1 MGTATATRRRRTRAS
16 SDRGPHT
23 LARNIV
29 EAFREHDLL
38 TYAAAVAFQT
48 MVALVPL
55 SLLSLALLGRL
66 GLGDVWKDSIA
77 PTLESRLSKPVF
89 EAIDHSATG
98 VVAAPH
104 GGLIA
109 LAIGL
114 SLWYAS
120 RAIRAVMG
128 ALNRIHDVEDERSL
142 WRRTLVAL
150 GLATLVSACVVSAA
164 LVLAAAPRT
173 SGVAHVVF
181 GLGRWLV
188 VTAALVALVGVIVRV
203 APAEHPQARWA
214 SAGSILVV
222 LGWLVATLLFRLW
235 TDYVADF
242 KTTTGGLTALLVLT
256 GYLFALAT
264 IFLVGV
270 QLDELLREE
279 TRGRARSVLDIIR
292 NTRS

>member
-1 MGTATATRRRRTRAS
+1 VIARA
-16 SDRGPHT
+16 
-23 LARNIV
+23 IV
-29 EAFREHDLL
+29 DAFRRHDLL
-38 TYAAAVAFQT
+38 TYAGAVAFQT
-48 MVALVPL
+48 MVALLPL

-66 GLGDVWKDSIA
+66 GLGDVWKDSVA
-77 PTLESRLSKPVF
+77 PTLESRLSRPVF
-89 EAIDHSATG
+89 DAIDHSATG
-98 VVAAPH
+98 IVAAPH

-109 LAIGL
+109 LAVCL

-150 GLATLVSACVVSAA
+150 GLAALVSACVVGAA
-164 LVLAAAPRT
+164 LLLAAAPRT
-173 SGVAHVVF
+173 SGVAHVVL

-188 VTAALVALVGVIVRV
+188 VAAALVALVGVIVRV

-214 SAGSILVV
+214 SVGSLLVV
-222 LGWLVATLLFRLW
+222 LCWLVATLLFRLW

-242 KTTTGGLTALLVLT
+242 KTTTGALTALLVLS
-256 GYLFALAT
+256 GYLFTLAA

-270 QLDELLREE
+270 QLDELLRDE